1 MSTDTAISGGSAAAT
16 AEAGAAKVAARERLL
31 TGDRPTGELHLGH
44 YVGSIENR
52 VRLQD
57 QYDCYF
63 VIADLHVLTTRPEK
77 EHILPLLQIFRSM
90 LLDYLSAGIDPER
103 STIYIQSMIQE
114 TYCLNTIFEM
124 LVTLPR
130 LTRLPSIKDMAR
142 AANLEQLPF
151 GLVGYPVLQAAD
163 ILTPRASIV
172 PVGKDNQ
179 AHVEI
184 TREIARR
191 FNYLYGGDVFPEPQV
206 MVGNVPTLPGVD
218 GESKMSKSLGNAILL
233 SDDAKT
239 VEQKVMAM
247 RSSPPGIPGR
257 LRATD
262 PGHVRGNPVFIYHDA
277 FNSNKSEVS
286 ELKRRYR
293 AGKVGDVEVKRKLVA
308 ALNAFLEPM
317 RERRASYAARPGYL
331 DEILAE
337 GTRRTQRL
345 AAETLRMA
353 KEQMGL
359 NFQLASPDSSENGW
373 QGS

>member
-1 MSTDTAISGGSAAAT
+1 MTSATEHVAPQGQRRPSTDV
-16 AEAGAAKVAARERLL
+16 KPRLL

-57 QYDCYF
+57 EYECYF
-63 VIADLHVLTTRPEK
+63 LIADLHVLTTRPEK
-77 EHILPLLQIFRSM
+77 EFIEPMPSIFRSM
-90 LLDYLSAGIDPER
+90 LLDYLSAGIDPNR

-114 TYCLNTIFEM
+114 TYCLNTICEM

-206 MVGNVPTLPGVD
+206 MVGNVPTLPGID
-218 GESKMSKSLGNAILL
+218 GQSKMSKSLGNAILL

-239 VEQKVMAM
+239 VEQKVMRM
-247 RSSPPGIPGR
+247 YTDPTRVH
-257 LRATD
+257 ATD
-262 PGHVRGNPVFIYHDA
+262 PGHVRGNPVFVYHDA
-277 FNSNKSEVS
+277 FNRDKDEVRD
-286 ELKRRYR
+286 LKRRYT
-293 AGKVGDVEVKRKLVA
+293 AGKVGDVEVKRRLA
-308 ALNAFLEPM
+308 SALNAFLEPM
-317 RERRASYAARPGYL
+317 RERRAEYAAYPQRL
-331 DEILAE
+331 DEILVE
-337 GTRRTQRL
+337 GTRRTQTL
-345 AAETLRMA
+345 AAETWRMV
-353 KEQMGL
+353 KDQMGMS
-359 NFQLASPDSSENGW
+359 FPMFGTAG
-373 QGS
+373 

>member
-1 MSTDTAISGGSAAAT
+1 MNVDTADAT
-16 AEAGAAKVAARERLL
+16 APAARKRLL

-57 QYDCYF
+57 EYDCYF

-77 EHILPLLQIFRSM
+77 EHIAPLLQIFRSM
-90 LLDYLSAGIDPER
+90 LLDYLSAGIDPAR
-103 STIYIQSMIQE
+103 STIYIQSQILE
-114 TYCLNTIFEM
+114 TCYLNTIFEM

-191 FNYLYGGDVFPEPQV
+191 FNYLYGGSVFPEPEV
-206 MVGNVPTLPGVD
+206 MVGHVPTLPGVD
-218 GESKMSKSLGNAILL
+218 GQSKMSKSLGNAILL

-239 VEQKVMAM
+239 VEQKVMRM
-247 RSSPPGIPGR
+247 YTDPTR
-257 LRATD
+257 LHATD
-262 PGHVRGNPVFIYHDA
+262 PGHVRGNPVFTYHDA
-277 FNSNKSEVS
+277 FNSDKAEVAD
-286 ELKRRYR
+286 LKRRYR
-293 AGKVGDVEVKRKLVA
+293 LGKVGDVEVKRKLVA
-308 ALNAFLEPM
+308 ALNGFLEPM
-317 RERRASYAARPGYL
+317 RQRRAEYAARPGYL
-331 DEILAE
+331 DEILVD
-337 GTRRTQRL
+337 GTKRTQRL
-345 AAETLRMA
+345 AAETLAMA
-353 KEQMGL
+353 KDQMGL
-359 NFQLASPDSSENGW
+359 SFRALGAAAGQEETLTSVSR
-373 QGS
+373 

>member
-1 MSTDTAISGGSAAAT
+1 MTTETRQVESRTDAPRAT
-16 AEAGAAKVAARERLL
+16 RPRML
-31 TGDRPTGELHLGH
+31 TGDRPTGQLHLGH
-44 YVGSIENR
+44 YVGSLENR

-63 VIADLHVLTTRPEK
+63 IIADLHMLTTRPEK
-77 EHILPLLQIFRSM
+77 ENIEALPEIFRQIT
-90 LLDYLSAGIDPER
+90 LDYLSAGIDPQR
-103 STIYIQSMIQE
+103 STIYVQSAITE
-114 TYCLNTIFEM
+114 TYVLNTIFEM

-191 FNYLYGGDVFPEPQV
+191 FNYLYGGEVFPEPEALI
-206 MVGNVPTLPGVD
+206 GTVPTLPGID
-218 GESKMSKSLGNAILL
+218 GQSKMSKSLGNAILL

-239 VEQKVMAM
+239 VEQKVMKM
-247 RSSPPGIPGR
+247 YTDPTR

-262 PGHVRGNPVFIYHDA
+262 PGHVRGNPVFVYHDT
-277 FNSNKSEVS
+277 FNSNKAEVAD
-286 ELKRRYR
+286 LKKRYR
-293 AGKVGDVEVKRKLVA
+293 AGKVGDVEVKKRLA
-308 ALNAFLEPM
+308 QALNAFLEPM
-317 RERRASYAARPGYL
+317 RERRARHEAQPGYL
-331 DEILAE
+331 DEVLVE
-337 GTRRTQRL
+337 GTRKTRRI
-345 AAETLRMA
+345 AAETVAMVR
-353 KEQMGL
+353 EQMGL
-359 NFQLASPDSSENGW
+359 DFSTLRAL
-373 QGS
+373 